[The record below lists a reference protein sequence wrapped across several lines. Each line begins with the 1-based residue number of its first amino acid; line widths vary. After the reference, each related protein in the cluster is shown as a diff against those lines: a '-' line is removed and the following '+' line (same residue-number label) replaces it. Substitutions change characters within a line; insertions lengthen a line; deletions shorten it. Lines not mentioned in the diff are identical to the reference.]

1 MNLLAVL
8 VLYIYKYIC
17 AYICVYVQY
26 TYMVVYVGLFK
37 YCVYMMLVALSMC
50 LRVGVGIV

>member
-1 MNLLAVL
+1 MCV
-8 VLYIYKYIC
+8 YIY
-17 AYICVYVQY
+17 VYVQY

-50 LRVGVGIV
+50 LRVGAGIV